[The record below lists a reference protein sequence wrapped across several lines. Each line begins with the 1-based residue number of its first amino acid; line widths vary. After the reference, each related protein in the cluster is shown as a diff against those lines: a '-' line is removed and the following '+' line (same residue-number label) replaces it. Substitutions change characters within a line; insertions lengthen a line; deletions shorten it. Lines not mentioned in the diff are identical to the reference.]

1 MNDELSGQ
9 LTSDWVIPNYAQ
21 SALWLVSEHES
32 VQTEGVYGLFTLT
45 VPTRTL
51 ILRWGAENGP
61 ALAALTW
68 QVDSLAWDGLIRLG
82 GYVDALHVMAL
93 PLTADPVTVIHV
105 GGQPLKL
112 SETGYPSAEKRQSV
126 PYPAPN
132 FNASLAQDVAESV
145 STWLIPEKNMFGDMV
160 QQAMLRNLHL
170 QVFGRLADD
179 ASGWD
184 EHFALPILL
193 NAVTLFGP

>member
-21 SALWLVSEHES
+21 SVLWLVSEHEA
-32 VQTEGVYGLFTLT
+32 VQTEGAYGLFTLT

-51 ILRWGAENGP
+51 VLRWGGENGP
-61 ALAALTW
+61 ALAALNW

-82 GYVDALHVMAL
+82 GYVDALHVMQL

-105 GGQPLKL
+105 GGQPLKVT
-112 SETGYPSAEKRQSV
+112 EAGYPSAEKRLIV

-132 FNASLAQDVAESV
+132 FNASLAQDVPESV
-145 STWLIPEKNMFGDMV
+145 TTWLIPEMNMLGDMA

-170 QVFGRLADD
+170 HVFGRLADD